1 MISLNV
7 PFLANSTIVSKANAF
22 LKDNNLNSVPI
33 DIELVAED
41 KYDINIVPFSG
52 LKREYGIDGLPS
64 RDCSAI
70 YVDKSI
76 YEEIPNRLRFTI
88 AHELGHIILHKQYIQ
103 QVSWASVDE
112 WISVYE
118 NIDTKD
124 INFMEYQAYA
134 IAGLILVPQKSLKTL
149 FIGRLPNINPLIQ
162 LAQQS
167 NLTRTDYIEP
177 AIFAMADLLSYQF
190 AVSKEVIARRIRFD
204 ELDKLIK

>member
-7 PFLANSTIVSKANAF
+7 PFLSDSAILLKANAF
-22 LKDNNLNSVPI
+22 LKDNNLNSIPI
-33 DIELVAED
+33 DIELVAES
-41 KYDINIVPFSG
+41 KYDIDIIPFSG

-64 RDCSAI
+64 RDCIAI

-124 INFMEYQAYA
+124 ISYMEYQAYV
-134 IAGLILVPQKSLKTL
+134 IAGLILVPQNFLRTL
-149 FIGRLPNINPLIQ
+149 FVDHLPNLNL
-162 LAQQS
+162 LTRSAQQ
-167 NLTRTDYIEP
+167 NNFTRADYIET
-177 AIFAMADLLSYQF
+177 AIFVMADLLSYPF
-190 AVSKEVIARRIRFD
+190 AVSKDVMIRRIKFD
-204 ELDKLIK
+204 KLDKLIE